1 MQLYIESMFKL
12 SGSTTMFINSILN
25 SAIFRLKSIFV
36 LILVVGL
43 TACGTSSKLTNI
55 TTDDIE
61 ISEEFGIDTDL
72 AEKFNLAVK
81 HLNNKKYDDAIELLV
96 TVTNNTDKHSAP
108 YINLGLA
115 YSATGKIKEAEDIL
129 LKAVK
134 INPAHPVT
142 NNELALVY
150 RKTGRFSEAK
160 TTYENVI
167 KNYPQF
173 LPARKNLGILCD
185 LFMKDLA
192 CAIEQ
197 YEAYLNLR
205 PNEKEVKIWFTDL
218 KRRAGQ

>member
-1 MQLYIESMFKL
+1 MIF
-12 SGSTTMFINSILN
+12 GSLFNSPIFAYKNSILLP
-25 SAIFRLKSIFV
+25 FLM
-36 LILVVGL
+36 LLV
-43 TACGTSSKLTNI
+43 ACGTTSKVSTFS
-55 TTDDIE
+55 TDDIV

-72 AEKFNLAVK
+72 AEKFNLAVR
-81 HLNNKKYDDAIELLV
+81 HINNKKYDDAIELLV

-108 YINLGLA
+108 YINLGIA
-115 YSATGKIKEAEDIL
+115 YSETGKIQDAEDTL
-129 LKAVK
+129 LKALK

-160 TTYENVI
+160 KTYENVI

-185 LFMKDLA
+185 LFIKDLA

-197 YEAYLNLR
+197 YEAYLKIR
-205 PNEKEVKIWFTDL
+205 PNEKEVKIWLTVL
-218 KRRAGQ
+218 KRKVGQ